1 MNNQK
6 NRFWTFV
13 LSLVPGAGEMYF
25 GLYRQGVSLMLC
37 FWALFILPMLLQI
50 SALSLLALV
59 LWFYSFLHTHN
70 LRSMPLEEFCQL
82 EDCYIWENLSMNFR
96 WNQKYQRIAA
106 VVLIVLGCFLLW
118 ENLFSWLGWYLS
130 GPLSNLVYWLP
141 RIALGVLVLL
151 LGVWLITGKKR
162 EMNQEEDEP
171 NYRDAG
177 PRQTPPYSGGPRD
190 PWGNQPP
197 AAPVFRAAPEQGSSN
212 AAPNGPAANPAAPQ
226 GAQPQNGGDPWQV
239 SGQTP
244 QAPAQNGP
252 AASGETAGESGQGGQ
267 EGDGHADA

>member
-6 NRFWTFV
+6 NRFCTFV

-70 LRSMPLEEFCQL
+70 LRSMPQEEFCQL

-130 GPLSNLVYWLP
+130 GPLSNLVYRLP

-177 PRQTPPYSGGPRD
+177 PRQTPP
-190 PWGNQPP
+190 
-197 AAPVFRAAPEQGSSN
+197 
-212 AAPNGPAANPAAPQ
+212 
-226 GAQPQNGGDPWQV
+226 
-239 SGQTP
+239 
-244 QAPAQNGP
+244 
-252 AASGETAGESGQGGQ
+252 
-267 EGDGHADA
+267 